1 MGGETTTQVAKGM
14 EAVISA
20 LTNST
25 TGLTAST
32 MFGVVAD
39 LVPFI
44 VMIVP
49 VALGVYFLRKLIKG
63 AGKAK
68 VRILKIDKEK
78 NISRLEIIIHEG
90 KNREVRKTCESVG
103 KKVIALHRAKIA
115 NIDVKN
121 LKIGQWRFL
130 TKEEVKTI
138 VNQ

>member
-1 MGGETTTQVAKGM
+1 MGGAETPVVTNGM

-20 LTNST
+20 LTNSS

-68 VRILKIDKEK
+68 VRM
-78 NISRLEIIIHEG
+78 
-90 KNREVRKTCESVG
+90 
-103 KKVIALHRAKIA
+103 
-115 NIDVKN
+115 
-121 LKIGQWRFL
+121 
-130 TKEEVKTI
+130 
-138 VNQ
+138 

>member
-1 MGGETTTQVAKGM
+1 METATTNAM
-14 EAVISA
+14 SSVISA

-39 LVPFI
+39 IVPFI

-68 VRILKIDKEK
+68 VRI
-78 NISRLEIIIHEG
+78 
-90 KNREVRKTCESVG
+90 
-103 KKVIALHRAKIA
+103 
-115 NIDVKN
+115 
-121 LKIGQWRFL
+121 
-130 TKEEVKTI
+130 
-138 VNQ
+138 

>member
-1 MGGETTTQVAKGM
+1 MDTATNAM
-14 EAVISA
+14 SNVISA

-25 TGLTAST
+25 TGLTANT

-68 VRILKIDKEK
+68 VR
-78 NISRLEIIIHEG
+78 
-90 KNREVRKTCESVG
+90 
-103 KKVIALHRAKIA
+103 
-115 NIDVKN
+115 
-121 LKIGQWRFL
+121 F
-130 TKEEVKTI
+130 
-138 VNQ
+138 